1 MLILTKFR
9 HGSTFPQ
16 ILSEILLLIYQQ
28 HNRSMFLNMLPTL
41 SKQRLMILVRAN
53 TITALHL
60 PTLMNTAT
68 DTCTCSLKFSTE
80 HAVETALITV
90 ISISHCFE
98 NVGWLYRNMF
108 GVMFVQYARNNVL
121 GNVQGQ
127 VCPGLDTN
135 NVLLREEK
143 TDKF

>member
-1 MLILTKFR
+1 MKNSKVTAAHKFYCDDYRLTLGNFDGVGWILAWWSRTQQKYHWILRLNQIWEKKIGYNCMLILTKFR

-68 DTCTCSLKFSTE
+68 DTCTCSL
-80 HAVETALITV
+80 
-90 ISISHCFE
+90 
-98 NVGWLYRNMF
+98 
-108 GVMFVQYARNNVL
+108 
-121 GNVQGQ
+121 
-127 VCPGLDTN
+127 
-135 NVLLREEK
+135 
-143 TDKF
+143 